1 MLKQNKISMEKLFTK
16 FDFTHHEEVS
26 PYKKRQQESNALES
40 TISIMQN
47 TAGNADK
54 TQSKILDDTTIS
66 KTVRHLAGFEIP
78 PDSCVDEI
86 IQEESVIKTF
96 GQESSRAK

>member
-1 MLKQNKISMEKLFTK
+1 M
-16 FDFTHHEEVS
+16 
-26 PYKKRQQESNALES
+26 ES

-86 IQEESVIKTF
+86 IQEESVFKAF